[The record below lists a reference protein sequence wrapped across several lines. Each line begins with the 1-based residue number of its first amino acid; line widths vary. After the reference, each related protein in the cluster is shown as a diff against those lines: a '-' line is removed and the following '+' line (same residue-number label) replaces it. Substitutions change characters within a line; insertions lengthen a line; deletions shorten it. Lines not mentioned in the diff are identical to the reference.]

1 MATSIKNISILIFLF
16 NIVFPQCD
24 ECENVWM
31 DSYWGEQ
38 CCDVAWDQWGFD
50 CSYMESEYG
59 WDCAG
64 CACPY
69 DNNATCGDGSCNGA
83 ENIQSC
89 PSDCTIN
96 GCNVSNQ
103 VDDCSDEDCCSMSW
117 IGDGYPDC
125 EDPNNF
131 GCDLSCYDNDGGDCP
146 DNQNIGDIN
155 NDNLIDIQDVI
166 IIIDVILQT
175 FDPLDDQYILCD
187 LNLDNLVDIF
197 DLIEIVNIIL
207 GTI

>member
-69 DNNATCGDGSCNGA
+69 DNNATNPSVDWKIASLYENHGGTLKSGFGA
-83 ENIQSC
+83 ITQQ
-89 PSDCTIN
+89 TI
-96 GCNVSNQ
+96 
-103 VDDCSDEDCCSMSW
+103 
-117 IGDGYPDC
+117 
-125 EDPNNF
+125 
-131 GCDLSCYDNDGGDCP
+131 
-146 DNQNIGDIN
+146 
-155 NDNLIDIQDVI
+155 
-166 IIIDVILQT
+166 T
-175 FDPLDDQYILCD
+175 K
-187 LNLDNLVDIF
+187 
-197 DLIEIVNIIL
+197 
-207 GTI
+207 

>member
-1 MATSIKNISILIFLF
+1 MATNIKNISILIFLF
-16 NIVFPQCD
+16 NITFPQCD
-24 ECENVWM
+24 ECENVWV

-59 WDCAG
+59 WDCTG

-69 DNNATCGDGSCNGA
+69 DNDFTCGDGSCNGT

-89 PSDCTIN
+89 PSDCTAN

-103 VDDCSDEDCCSMSW
+103 VDDCSDEDCCPISW

-131 GCDLSCYDNDGGDCP
+131 GCDLSCYDYDGGDCLEWISG
-146 DNQNIGDIN
+146 DLNQDGALDILDIILMINMILNNEYSVIGDVN
-155 NDNLIDIQDVI
+155 QDGSVDVLDVI
-166 IIIDVILQT
+166 MMVNI
-175 FDPLDDQYILCD
+175 
-187 LNLDNLVDIF
+187 
-197 DLIEIVNIIL
+197 LIEGL
-207 GTI
+207 P